1 MDILAL
7 SKLGRFRDIVAVLF
21 RYGFDDVAER
31 LQLPGKILIS
41 KTRIAV
47 AAEMTTW
54 ERLRRAMEELGPTFV
69 KFGQILSLRGDLLPA
84 GLIKELEKL
93 QDSVTPVPY
102 EDIREVLQKALKRP
116 LDEIFSVIDEEPL
129 AAGSLAQ
136 VHAAVLK
143 EENVPVALKI
153 RRPDIVRTVEIDLQI
168 LEGAVPYLSEHL
180 EFARTYDFVNLVK
193 EVKRSL
199 LRELNFTL
207 EARNM
212 QIISKSMADEK
223 GVIIPQVFEDYTRS
237 AVLTMDLIEGV
248 KLKNLQ
254 PEDIEERE
262 RLAKLGLRLIVKQVL
277 ENGFF
282 HADPHPGNFL
292 IVDGRDLCLIDWG
305 MVGIL
310 PSEIRY
316 DLMELIASI
325 VDMEAEKVLDLLISL
340 TGANVVQIN
349 ERLLLRD
356 ILEILH
362 LYHSVTIGR
371 LDLGQLLMDLN
382 NMLRTHHIKLPS
394 DLALMFKTMV
404 TAEGTARQLY
414 PDLDVVAEIEPFISQ
429 LGRERWSISQVWRRF
444 TRQLR
449 IYLKLQSTLP
459 GAIQRILQKVEQGD
473 LNIRFRHENLGGLQ
487 KSLDNVSNRLSFSI
501 IVASLIIGSSMI
513 ITTGIKP
520 LIFGYPAIGL
530 VGYLISAILG
540 LVVVISIFRSRK
552 F

>member
-1 MDILAL
+1 MDLLAL
-7 SKLGRFRDIVAVLF
+7 SKLGRFRDIVTVLF
-21 RYGFDDVAER
+21 KYGFNDVAER
-31 LQLPGKILIS
+31 LHLPGKILIS

-47 AAEMTTW
+47 PEMNTW
-54 ERLRRAMEELGPTFV
+54 ERIRHTLEELGPTFV

-84 GLIKELEKL
+84 ELIKELEKL
-93 QDSVTPVPY
+93 QDSVSPVSS
-102 EDIREVLQKALKRP
+102 EEIMVVLEKALKKP
-116 LDEIFSVIDEEPL
+116 LDEIFSLIDEEPL

-136 VHAAVLK
+136 VHRAVLK

-153 RRPDIVRTVEIDLQI
+153 RRPDIVRTVETDLNI
-168 LEGAVPYLSEHL
+168 LEGAAPYLCEHL

-193 EVKRSL
+193 ELKRAL

-212 QIISKSMADEK
+212 QIVSQNLADEK
-223 GVIIPQVFEDYTRS
+223 DAIIPLVYEDYTRS
-237 AVLTMDLIEGV
+237 SVLTMDLIEGV
-248 KLKNLQ
+248 KLKHLQ
-254 PEDIEERE
+254 PESIKEQEQ
-262 RLAKLGLRLIVKQVL
+262 LAKIGIRLVVKQVL

-292 IVDGRDLCLIDWG
+292 ILKGREVCQLDWG
-305 MVGIL
+305 VVGIL
-310 PSEIRY
+310 PAETRY
-316 DLMELIASI
+316 EMVELIGAI
-325 VDMEAEKVLDLLISL
+325 VDMEAEKVLDILVAL
-340 TGANVVQIN
+340 TGANVTEIN

-362 LYHSVTIGR
+362 LYHSVTVGK

-394 DLALMFKTMV
+394 DLALMFKAMV

-414 PDLDVVAEIEPFISQ
+414 PGLNVIAEIEPFINR
-429 LGRERWSISQVWRRF
+429 LGMERWSPSQIWRRL

-449 IYLKLQSTLP
+449 FYLKLQSNLP

-473 LNIRFRHENLGGLQ
+473 LNIRFKHENLGGLQ

-501 IVASLIIGSSMI
+501 ILGSVIIGSSMI
-513 ITTGIKP
+513 ITTGVKP
-520 LIFGYPAIGL
+520 LILGYPAIGL

-540 LVVVISIFRSRK
+540 LVVVINIFRSRK

>member
-7 SKLGRFRDIVAVLF
+7 SKLGRFRDIVGVLF
-21 RYGFDDVAER
+21 KYGFDDVAER
-31 LQLPGKILIS
+31 LQFPGKILIS
-41 KTRIAV
+41 KTRIKTLD
-47 AAEMTTW
+47 MSTW
-54 ERLRRAMEELGPTFV
+54 ERLRHTMEELGPTFV

-84 GLIKELEKL
+84 DLIKELEKL
-93 QDSVTPVPY
+93 QDSVAPVPY
-102 EDIREVLQKALKRP
+102 ADIKEVLQKALKTP

-143 EENVPVALKI
+143 KENVPVALKI

-168 LEGAVPYLSEHL
+168 LEGAAPYLSEHL

-193 EVKRSL
+193 ELKRAL

-212 QIISKSMADEK
+212 QIISQQLAGEK
-223 GVIIPQVFEDYTRS
+223 DVIIPQVYEDFTRS
-237 AVLTMDLIEGV
+237 SILTMDLIEGV
-248 KLKNLQ
+248 KLKDLEPLN
-254 PEDIEERE
+254 IEERE
-262 RLAKLGLRLIVKQVL
+262 HLAQTGLRLIVKQVL

-292 IVDGRDLCLIDWG
+292 IVDDNELCLIDWG
-305 MVGIL
+305 VVGIL
-310 PSEIRY
+310 PSETRY
-316 DLMELIASI
+316 ELVELISAI
-325 VDMEAEKVLDLLISL
+325 VDMEAEKVFDTLVSL

-362 LYHSVTIGR
+362 LYHSVTVGK

-414 PDLDVVAEIEPFISQ
+414 PELDVIAEIEPFISQ
-429 LGRERWSISQVWRRF
+429 LGVDRWSPSQVWRRF

-449 IYLKLQSTLP
+449 FYLKLQSSLP
-459 GAIQRILQKVEQGD
+459 GSIQRILQKMEQGELD
-473 LNIRFRHENLGGLQ
+473 IRFRHENLGGLQ

-501 IVASLIIGSSMI
+501 ILGALIIGSSMI
-513 ITTGIKP
+513 ITTGVKP
-520 LIFGYPAIGL
+520 LIFGYPVIGL
-530 VGYLISAILG
+530 FGYLISAILG
-540 LVVVISIFRSRK
+540 MVVVINIFSSRK
-552 F
+552 L

>member
-1 MDILAL
+1 MDIRAL
-7 SKLGRFRDIVAVLF
+7 SKLGRFRDIVGVLF
-21 RYGFDDVAER
+21 KYGFDDVAER
-31 LQLPGKILIS
+31 LQFPGKILIS
-41 KTRIAV
+41 KTRIKTLD
-47 AAEMTTW
+47 MSTW
-54 ERLRRAMEELGPTFV
+54 ERLRHTMEELGPTFV

-84 GLIKELEKL
+84 DLIKELEKL
-93 QDSVTPVPY
+93 QDSVAPVPY
-102 EDIREVLQKALKRP
+102 ADIKEVLQKALKTP

-143 EENVPVALKI
+143 KENVPVALKI

-168 LEGAVPYLSEHL
+168 LEGAAPYLSEHL

-193 EVKRSL
+193 ELKRAL

-212 QIISKSMADEK
+212 QIISQQLAGEK
-223 GVIIPQVFEDYTRS
+223 DVIIPQVYEDFTRS
-237 AVLTMDLIEGV
+237 SILTMDLIEGV
-248 KLKNLQ
+248 KLKDLEPLN
-254 PEDIEERE
+254 IEERE
-262 RLAKLGLRLIVKQVL
+262 HLAQTGLRLIVKQVL

-292 IVDGRDLCLIDWG
+292 IVDDNELCLIDWG
-305 MVGIL
+305 VVGIL
-310 PSEIRY
+310 PSETRY
-316 DLMELIASI
+316 ELVELISAI
-325 VDMEAEKVLDLLISL
+325 VDREAEKVFDTLVSL

-362 LYHSVTIGR
+362 LYHSVTVGK

-414 PDLDVVAEIEPFISQ
+414 PELDVIAEIEPFISQ
-429 LGRERWSISQVWRRF
+429 LGMDRWSPSQVWRRF

-449 IYLKLQSTLP
+449 FYLKLQSSLP
-459 GAIQRILQKVEQGD
+459 GSIQRILQKMEQGELD
-473 LNIRFRHENLGGLQ
+473 IRFRHENLGGLQ

-501 IVASLIIGSSMI
+501 ILGALIIGSSMI
-513 ITTGIKP
+513 ITTGVKP
-520 LIFGYPAIGL
+520 LIFGYPVIGL
-530 VGYLISAILG
+530 FGYLISAILG
-540 LVVVISIFRSRK
+540 MVVVINIFSSRK

>member
-21 RYGFDDVAER
+21 KYGFDDVAER
-31 LQLPGKILIS
+31 LQLPGKIFIS
-41 KTRIAV
+41 KTRIKTLD
-47 AAEMTTW
+47 MSTW
-54 ERLRRAMEELGPTFV
+54 ERLRHTMEELGPTFV

-84 GLIKELEKL
+84 DLIKELEKL
-93 QDSVTPVPY
+93 QDSVAPVPY
-102 EDIREVLQKALKRP
+102 ADIKEVLQKALKTP

-143 EENVPVALKI
+143 KENVPVALKI

-168 LEGAVPYLSEHL
+168 LEGAAPYLSEHL

-193 EVKRSL
+193 ELKRAL

-212 QIISKSMADEK
+212 QIISQQLAGEK
-223 GVIIPQVFEDYTRS
+223 DVIIPQVYEDFTRS
-237 AVLTMDLIEGV
+237 SILTMDLIEGV
-248 KLKNLQ
+248 KLKDLEPLN
-254 PEDIEERE
+254 IEERE
-262 RLAKLGLRLIVKQVL
+262 HLAQTGLRLIVKQVL

-292 IVDGRDLCLIDWG
+292 IVDDNELCLIDWG
-305 MVGIL
+305 VVGIL
-310 PSEIRY
+310 PSETRY
-316 DLMELIASI
+316 ELVELISAI
-325 VDMEAEKVLDLLISL
+325 VDMEAEKVFDTLVSL

-362 LYHSVTIGR
+362 LYHSVTVGK

-414 PDLDVVAEIEPFISQ
+414 PELDVIAEIEPFISQ
-429 LGRERWSISQVWRRF
+429 LGVDRWSPSQVWRRF

-449 IYLKLQSTLP
+449 FYLKLQSSLP
-459 GAIQRILQKVEQGD
+459 GSIQRILQKMEQGELD
-473 LNIRFRHENLGGLQ
+473 IRFRHENLGGLQ

-501 IVASLIIGSSMI
+501 ILGALIIGSSMI
-513 ITTGIKP
+513 ITTGVKP
-520 LIFGYPAIGL
+520 LIFGYPVIGL
-530 VGYLISAILG
+530 FGYLISAILG
-540 LVVVISIFRSRK
+540 MVVVINIFSSRK
-552 F
+552 L

>member
-429 LGRERWSISQVWRRF
+429 LGRERWSISQIWRRF

-487 KSLDNVSNRLSFSI
+487 KSLDNLSNRLSFSI

-540 LVVVISIFRSRK
+540 LVVVLSIFRSRK

>member
-21 RYGFDDVAER
+21 KYGFDDVAER

-41 KTRIAV
+41 KTRIAGP
-47 AAEMTTW
+47 EMTTW
-54 ERLRRAMEELGPTFV
+54 ERLRHALEDLGPTFV

-84 GLIKELEKL
+84 SLIKELEKL
-93 QDSVTPVPY
+93 QDSVAPVPY
-102 EDIREVLQKALKRP
+102 EEIMEVLKKALKRP
-116 LDEIFSVIDEEPL
+116 LEEIFSVIEEEPL

-136 VHAAVLK
+136 VHRAVLR
-143 EENVPVALKI
+143 EENLPVALKI

-168 LEGAVPYLSEHL
+168 LEGAAPYLSEHL
-180 EFARTYDFVNLVK
+180 EFARTYDFINLVK
-193 EVKRSL
+193 EVKRAL

-212 QIISKSMADEK
+212 QIISKNLADEK
-223 GVIIPQVFEDYTRS
+223 NVIIPEVYEDYTRS
-237 AVLTMDLIEGV
+237 SVLTMDLIEGV
-248 KLKNLQ
+248 RLKNLK
-254 PEDIEERE
+254 PEDLEERE
-262 RLAKLGLRLIVKQVL
+262 NLAKIGIRLVVRQVL

-292 IVDGRDLCLIDWG
+292 IVEDRDLCLLDWG
-305 MVGIL
+305 VVGIL
-310 PSEIRY
+310 PSETRY
-316 DLMELIASI
+316 ELVELIAAI
-325 VDMEAEKVLDLLISL
+325 VDMEAEKVFDILLSL
-340 TGANVVQIN
+340 TGANVAQIN

-362 LYHSVTIGR
+362 LYHSVTVGK

-414 PDLDVVAEIEPFISQ
+414 PDLDVIAEIEPFINQ
-429 LGRERWSISQVWRRF
+429 LGVERWSLSQVWRRF

-449 IYLKLQSTLP
+449 YYLKLQSSLP
-459 GAIQRILQKVEQGD
+459 GAIQRILQKVEQGE
-473 LNIRFRHENLGGLQ
+473 LNIKFKHENLGGLQ

-501 IVASLIIGSSMI
+501 ILGAVIIGSSMI
-513 ITTGIKP
+513 ITTGVKP

-540 LVVVISIFRSRK
+540 LIVAFNIFRSRK

>member
-7 SKLGRFRDIVAVLF
+7 SKLGRFRDIVGVLF
-21 RYGFDDVAER
+21 KYGFDDVAER

-47 AAEMTTW
+47 PEMNSW
-54 ERLRRAMEELGPTFV
+54 ERVRHALEELGPTFV

-84 GLIKELEKL
+84 ELILELERL
-93 QDSVTPVPY
+93 QDNVTPVSH
-102 EDIREVLQKALKRP
+102 EEIMGVLQKALKKP

-136 VHAAVLK
+136 VHRAVLK
-143 EENVPVALKI
+143 EENIPVALKI
-153 RRPDIVRTVEIDLQI
+153 RRPDIVRTVEIDIQI
-168 LEGAVPYLSEHL
+168 LEGAAPYLSEHM

-193 EVKRSL
+193 EVKRGL
-199 LRELNFTL
+199 LREMNFTL

-212 QIISKSMADEK
+212 QIVIQSMANEK
-223 GVIIPQVFEDYTRS
+223 NVIIPQVYEDYTRS
-237 AVLTMDLIEGV
+237 SVLTMDLVEGV
-248 KLKNLQ
+248 KLKHLK
-254 PEDIEERE
+254 PENISRRE
-262 RLAKLGLRLIVKQVL
+262 QLAKTGIRLVVKQVL
-277 ENGFF
+277 EKGFF

-292 IVDGRDLCLIDWG
+292 VVDEHKLCLLDWG
-305 MVGIL
+305 VVGIL

-316 DLMELIASI
+316 ELVELIAAI
-325 VDMEAEKVLDLLISL
+325 VDMEAEKVFDILISL
-340 TGANVVQIN
+340 TGANVAQIN
-349 ERLLLRD
+349 ERVLLRD

-362 LYHSVTIGR
+362 LYHSVTVGK

-394 DLALMFKTMV
+394 DLALMFKAMV

-414 PDLDVVAEIEPFISQ
+414 PELNVIAELEPFINRLS
-429 LGRERWSISQVWRRF
+429 RERWSPSQIWRRF
-444 TRQLR
+444 TRHLR
-449 IYLKLQSTLP
+449 LFLKLQQNLP
-459 GAIQRILQKVEQGD
+459 GSIQRILRKLEHGE

-501 IVASLIIGSSMI
+501 ILGAVIIGSSMI
-513 ITTGIKP
+513 ITTGVKP
-520 LIFGYPAIGL
+520 LIFGYPVIGL

-540 LVVVISIFRSRK
+540 LVVVFNIFRSRK

>member
-7 SKLGRFRDIVAVLF
+7 SKLGRFRDIVGVLF
-21 RYGFDDVAER
+21 KYGFDDVAER
-31 LQLPGKILIS
+31 LQLPGKILIA

-47 AAEMTTW
+47 PEMTTW
-54 ERLRRAMEELGPTFV
+54 ERLRHTLEELGPTFV

-84 GLIKELEKL
+84 ELIKEFEKL
-93 QDSVTPVPY
+93 QDSVAPVPF
-102 EDIREVLQKALKRP
+102 EEIMGVLKKALKRP
-116 LDEIFSVIDEEPL
+116 LNEVFSVIDEEPL

-136 VHAAVLK
+136 VHGAVLRD
-143 EENVPVALKI
+143 ENVPVALKI
-153 RRPDIVRTVEIDLQI
+153 RRPDIVRVVEIDLKI

-193 EVKRSL
+193 ELKRAL

-212 QIISKSMADEK
+212 QIISQGLADEK
-223 GVIIPQVFEDYTRS
+223 NVIIPIVYEDYTRS
-237 AVLTMDLIEGV
+237 SVLTMDLIEGV
-248 KLKNLQ
+248 KLKDLD
-254 PEDIEERE
+254 PENIAERE
-262 RLAKLGLRLIVKQVL
+262 QLARIGIRLVVKQVL

-292 IVDGRDLCLIDWG
+292 IIDGEKVCLLDWG
-305 MVGIL
+305 VVGIL
-310 PSEIRY
+310 PSETRY
-316 DLMELIASI
+316 ELVELIASI
-325 VDMEAEKVLDLLISL
+325 VDMEAEKVFDILLSL
-340 TGANVVQIN
+340 TGANIAQIN
-349 ERLLLRD
+349 EKLLLRD

-362 LYHSVTIGR
+362 LYHSVTIRR

-414 PDLDVVAEIEPFISQ
+414 PDLNVIAEIEPFINK
-429 LGRERWSISQVWRRF
+429 LGIERWSISQVWRRF

-449 IYLKLQSTLP
+449 LYLKLQSSLP
-459 GAIQRILQKVEQGD
+459 GAIQRILQKVEQGELD
-473 LNIRFRHENLGGLQ
+473 IKFKHENLGGLQ

-501 IVASLIIGSSMI
+501 ILGAVIIGSSMI
-513 ITTGIKP
+513 ITTGVKP

-530 VGYLISAILG
+530 VGYLISAVLG
-540 LVVVISIFRSRK
+540 LIVAFNIFRSRK

>member
-7 SKLGRFRDIVAVLF
+7 SQLGRFRDIVTVLF
-21 RYGFDDVAER
+21 KFGFDDVAER

-47 AAEMTTW
+47 PEMSTW
-54 ERLRRAMEELGPTFV
+54 ERLRHALEELGPTFV

-84 GLIKELEKL
+84 DLIRELEKL
-93 QDSVTPVPY
+93 QDSVAPVPF
-102 EDIREVLQKALKRP
+102 EEIMGVLKKALKRP
-116 LDEIFSVIDEEPL
+116 LEEIFILIDEEPL

-136 VHAAVLK
+136 VHRAVLK
-143 EENVPVALKI
+143 EENLPVALKI
-153 RRPDIVRTVEIDLQI
+153 RRPDIVHTVEIDLKI
-168 LEGAVPYLSEHL
+168 LENAAPYLCEHL
-180 EFARTYDFVNLVK
+180 EFARTYDFINLVK
-193 EVKRSL
+193 ELKRAL

-212 QIISKSMADEK
+212 QIISQSMASEK
-223 GVIIPQVFEDYTRS
+223 DVIIPQVYEDYTRS
-237 AVLTMDLIEGV
+237 SVLTMDLIEGV

-254 PEDIEERE
+254 SENIEERE
-262 RLAKLGLRLIVKQVL
+262 HLAQTGLRLVVKQVL

-292 IVDGRDLCLIDWG
+292 IVGDREICLLDWG
-305 MVGIL
+305 VVGIL
-310 PSEIRY
+310 PSETRFE
-316 DLMELIASI
+316 LVELIAAI
-325 VDMEAEKVLDLLISL
+325 VDMEAERVFDILISL
-340 TGANVVQIN
+340 TGANFVQIN
-349 ERLLLRD
+349 ERLMLRD

-362 LYHSVTIGR
+362 LYHSVPIGK

-394 DLALMFKTMV
+394 DLALMFKAMV
-404 TAEGTARQLY
+404 TVEGTAMKLY
-414 PDLDVVAEIEPFISQ
+414 PELNVIAEIEPFINQ
-429 LGRERWSISQVWRRF
+429 LSMERWSPSQIWRRF

-449 IYLKLQSTLP
+449 FYLKLQSNLP
-459 GAIQRILQKVEQGD
+459 GSIQRILQKMEQGELD
-473 LNIRFRHENLGGLQ
+473 IRFRHENLGGLQ

-501 IVASLIIGSSMI
+501 ILGAVIIGSSMI
-513 ITTGIKP
+513 ITTGVKP

-530 VGYLISAILG
+530 VGYMISAILG
-540 LVVVISIFRSRK
+540 LVVVINIFRSRK

>member
-7 SKLGRFRDIVAVLF
+7 SKLGRFRDIVGVLF
-21 RYGFDDVAER
+21 KYGFDDVAER
-31 LQLPGKILIS
+31 LQLPGKILIA

-47 AAEMTTW
+47 PEMTTW
-54 ERLRRAMEELGPTFV
+54 ERLRHTLEELGPTFV

-84 GLIKELEKL
+84 ELIKELEKL
-93 QDSVTPVPY
+93 QDSVAPVPF
-102 EDIREVLQKALKRP
+102 EEIMGVLKKALKRP
-116 LDEIFSVIDEEPL
+116 LDEVFSLIDEKPL

-136 VHAAVLK
+136 VHGAVLRD
-143 EENVPVALKI
+143 ENLPVALKI
-153 RRPDIVRTVEIDLQI
+153 RRPDIVRVVEIDLRI

-193 EVKRSL
+193 ELKRAL

-212 QIISKSMADEK
+212 QIISKSLAGEK
-223 GVIIPQVFEDYTRS
+223 DVIIPEVYEEYTRS
-237 AVLTMDLIEGV
+237 SVLTMDLIEGV
-248 KLKNLQ
+248 KLKDLE
-254 PEDIEERE
+254 PENIEERE
-262 RLAKLGLRLIVKQVL
+262 QLARVGIRLVVKQVL

-292 IVDGRDLCLIDWG
+292 IIDGAKVCLLDWG
-305 MVGIL
+305 VVGIL
-310 PSEIRY
+310 PSETRY
-316 DLMELIASI
+316 ELVELIAAI
-325 VDMEAEKVLDLLISL
+325 VDMEAEKVFDILLSL
-340 TGANVVQIN
+340 TGANVSQIN
-349 ERLLLRD
+349 EKLLLRD

-404 TAEGTARQLY
+404 TAEGTARKLY
-414 PDLDVVAEIEPFISQ
+414 PELDVIAEIEPFINQ
-429 LGRERWSISQVWRRF
+429 LGLERWSISQVWRRF

-449 IYLKLQSTLP
+449 LYLKLQSSLP
-459 GAIQRILQKVEQGD
+459 GAIQRILQKVEQGELD
-473 LNIRFRHENLGGLQ
+473 IKFKHENLGGLQ
-487 KSLDNVSNRLSFSI
+487 KSLDNVSNRLSFSVI
-501 IVASLIIGSSMI
+501 LGAVIIGSSMI
-513 ITTGIKP
+513 ITTGVKP

-530 VGYLISAILG
+530 VGYLISAVLG
-540 LVVVISIFRSRK
+540 LIVAFNIFRSRK

>member
-7 SKLGRFRDIVAVLF
+7 SKLGRFRDIIAVLF
-21 RYGFDDVAER
+21 KYGFDDVAER

-41 KTRIAV
+41 KTRVDARD
-47 AAEMTTW
+47 MSTW
-54 ERLRRAMEELGPTFV
+54 ERLRRSMEELGPTFV

-84 GLIKELEKL
+84 ELIKELEKL
-93 QDSVTPVPY
+93 QDSVAPVSS
-102 EDIREVLQKALKRP
+102 EEIMGVLKKALKRP
-116 LDEIFSVIDEEPL
+116 LEEVFSFIEEEPL

-136 VHAAVLK
+136 VHRAVLR

-168 LEGAVPYLSEHL
+168 LEGAAPYLSEHL

-193 EVKRSL
+193 ELKRAL

-212 QIISKSMADEK
+212 QIISQSLGDEK
-223 GVIIPQVFEDYTRS
+223 DVIIPQVYETWTRPS
-237 AVLTMDLIEGV
+237 VLTMDLIEGI
-248 KLKNLQ
+248 KLKDLKL
-254 PEDIEERE
+254 ESIEERE
-262 RLAKLGLRLIVKQVL
+262 QLAQTGIRLVVKQVL

-292 IVDGRDLCLIDWG
+292 IVEGKEVCLLDWG
-305 MVGIL
+305 VVGIL
-310 PSEIRY
+310 PTETRY
-316 DLMELIASI
+316 DLVELIAAI
-325 VDMEAEKVLDLLISL
+325 VDMEAEKVFDVLVSL
-340 TGANVVQIN
+340 TDSNVAQIN

-362 LYHSVTIGR
+362 LYHSVTIGK

-404 TAEGTARQLY
+404 TVEGTARQLY
-414 PDLDVVAEIEPFISQ
+414 PELDVIAEIEPFIRR
-429 LGRERWSISQVWRRF
+429 LGTERWHPSQVWRRF

-449 IYLKLQSTLP
+449 FYLKLQSNLP

-473 LNIRFRHENLGGLQ
+473 LNINFRHGNLSGLQ
-487 KSLDNVSNRLSFSI
+487 KSLDDISNRLSFSI
-501 IVASLIIGSSMI
+501 ILASLIIGSSMI
-513 ITTGIKP
+513 ITTGVKP
-520 LIFGYPAIGL
+520 LIFGYPVIGL
-530 VGYLISAILG
+530 FGYLISAILG
-540 LVVVISIFRSRK
+540 LVVVINIFRSRK

>member
-7 SKLGRFRDIVAVLF
+7 SKLGRFRDIVGVLF
-21 RYGFDDVAER
+21 KYGFDDVAER

-47 AAEMTTW
+47 PEMNTW
-54 ERLRRAMEELGPTFV
+54 ERLRHTMEELGPTFV

-84 GLIKELEKL
+84 DLISEFEKL
-93 QDSVTPVPY
+93 QDSVAPV
-102 EDIREVLQKALKRP
+102 P
-116 LDEIFSVIDEEPL
+116 LDEIMGVLKKALGIPLEDVFSLIEDEPL

-136 VHAAVLK
+136 VHRAVLK
-143 EENVPVALKI
+143 EENIPVALKI

-168 LEGAVPYLSEHL
+168 LEGAAPYLSENL

-193 EVKRSL
+193 ELKRAL
-199 LRELNFTL
+199 LRELNFSL

-212 QIISKSMADEK
+212 QIISRNLAGEK
-223 GVIIPQVFEDYTRS
+223 NVIIPQVYEDYTRNT
-237 AVLTMDLIEGV
+237 VLTMDLIEGV
-248 KLKNLQ
+248 KLKNYK
-254 PEDIEERE
+254 PENTEERE
-262 RLAKLGLRLIVKQVL
+262 QLAKTGIRLVVKQVL
-277 ENGFF
+277 ESGFF

-292 IVDGRDLCLIDWG
+292 IIDGKELCLLDWG
-305 MVGIL
+305 VVGIL
-310 PSEIRY
+310 PPETRY
-316 DLMELIASI
+316 ELVELISAI
-325 VDMEAEKVLDLLISL
+325 VDMEAEKVFDILLSL
-340 TGANVVQIN
+340 TGANVSLIN

-404 TAEGTARQLY
+404 TAEGTARQIY
-414 PDLDVVAEIEPFISQ
+414 PELDVIAEIEPFITQ
-429 LGRERWSISQVWRRF
+429 LGVERWSLSQVWRRM
-444 TRQLR
+444 TRHLR
-449 IYLKLQSTLP
+449 LYLKLQSSLP
-459 GAIQRILQKVEQGD
+459 GALQRILQKVEQGE
-473 LNIRFRHENLGGLQ
+473 LNIKFRHENLSGLQ

-501 IVASLIIGSSMI
+501 ILGSVIIGSSMI
-513 ITTGIKP
+513 ITTGVKP
-520 LIFGYPAIGL
+520 LIFGYPVIGL

-540 LVVVISIFRSRK
+540 LVVVVSIFRGRK

>member
-7 SKLGRFRDIVAVLF
+7 SKLGRFRDIVGVLF
-21 RYGFDDVAER
+21 KYGFDDVAER
-31 LQLPGKILIS
+31 LQFPGKILIS
-41 KTRIAV
+41 KPRIKTQD
-47 AAEMTTW
+47 MSTW
-54 ERLRRAMEELGPTFV
+54 ERLRHTMEELGPTFV

-84 GLIKELEKL
+84 DLIKELEKL
-93 QDSVTPVPY
+93 QDSVAPVPY
-102 EDIREVLQKALKRP
+102 ADIKEVLQKALKTP
-116 LDEIFSVIDEEPL
+116 LEEIFSVIDEEPL

-143 EENVPVALKI
+143 KENVPVALKI

-168 LEGAVPYLSEHL
+168 LEGAAPYLSEHL
-180 EFARTYDFVNLVK
+180 EFARIYDFVNLVK
-193 EVKRSL
+193 ELKRAL

-212 QIISKSMADEK
+212 QIISQSLGDEND
-223 GVIIPQVFEDYTRS
+223 VLIPEVYEDYTRS
-237 AVLTMDLIEGV
+237 SVLTMDLVEGV
-248 KLKNLQ
+248 KLKDLK
-254 PEDIEERE
+254 PEDIEGRE
-262 RLAKLGLRLIVKQVL
+262 ELAKIGIRIVVKQVL

-292 IVDGRDLCLIDWG
+292 IIDGREVCLLDWG
-305 MVGIL
+305 VVGIL
-310 PSEIRY
+310 PSETRY
-316 DLMELIASI
+316 ELVELIAAI
-325 VDMEAEKVLDLLISL
+325 VDMEAEKVFDILVSL

-356 ILEILH
+356 IMEILH
-362 LYHSVTIGR
+362 LYHSVTIGK

-382 NMLRTHHIKLPS
+382 SMLRTHHIKLPS

-414 PDLDVVAEIEPFISQ
+414 PELDVIAEIEPFINQ
-429 LGRERWSISQVWRRF
+429 LGIERWSPSQIWRRF

-449 IYLKLQSTLP
+449 FYLKLQSNLP
-459 GAIQRILQKVEQGD
+459 GSIQRILQKMEQGELD
-473 LNIRFRHENLGGLQ
+473 IKFRHENLGGLQ
-487 KSLDNVSNRLSFSI
+487 KSMDNVSNRLSFSI
-501 IVASLIIGSSMI
+501 ILGAVIIGSSMI
-513 ITTGIKP
+513 ITTGVEP

-540 LVVVISIFRSRK
+540 LVVVINIFRGSK

>member
-7 SKLGRFRDIVAVLF
+7 SKLGRFRDIVGVLF
-21 RYGFDDVAER
+21 KYGFDDVAER
-31 LQLPGKILIS
+31 LQLPGKILIA

-47 AAEMTTW
+47 PEMTTW
-54 ERLRRAMEELGPTFV
+54 ERLRHALEELGPTFV

-84 GLIKELEKL
+84 ELIKELEKL
-93 QDSVTPVPY
+93 QDSVAPVPF
-102 EDIREVLQKALKRP
+102 EEIMGVLKKALKRP
-116 LDEIFSVIDEEPL
+116 LGEIFSLIDEEPL

-136 VHAAVLK
+136 VHRAVLK

-153 RRPDIVRTVEIDLQI
+153 RRPDIVRVVEIDLQI
-168 LEGAVPYLSEHL
+168 LEGAVPHLSEHL

-193 EVKRSL
+193 ELKRAL

-212 QIISKSMADEK
+212 QIISQSLAGEK
-223 GVIIPQVFEDYTRS
+223 DVIIPQVYEDYTRS
-237 AVLTMDLIEGV
+237 SILTMDLIEGV
-248 KLKNLQ
+248 KLKDLE
-254 PEDIEERE
+254 PENIEARE
-262 RLAKLGLRLIVKQVL
+262 QLARIGIRLVVKQVL

-292 IVDGRDLCLIDWG
+292 IIDGRKVCLLDWG
-305 MVGIL
+305 VVGIL
-310 PSEIRY
+310 PSETRY
-316 DLMELIASI
+316 ELVELIAAI
-325 VDMEAEKVLDLLISL
+325 VDMEAEKVLDILLSL
-340 TGANVVQIN
+340 TGANVAEIN
-349 ERLLLRD
+349 EKLLLRD

-404 TAEGTARQLY
+404 TVEGTARKLY
-414 PDLDVVAEIEPFISQ
+414 PELNVIAEIEPFINQ
-429 LGRERWSISQVWRRF
+429 LGMERWSISQVWRRF

-449 IYLKLQSTLP
+449 LYLKLQSSLP
-459 GAIQRILQKVEQGD
+459 GAIQRILQKVEKGELD
-473 LNIRFRHENLGGLQ
+473 IKFKHENLGGLQ
-487 KSLDNVSNRLSFSI
+487 KSLDNVSNRLSFSVI
-501 IVASLIIGSSMI
+501 LGAVIIGSSMI
-513 ITTGIKP
+513 ITTGVKP

-530 VGYLISAILG
+530 VGYLISAVLG
-540 LVVVISIFRSRK
+540 MVVVINIFRSRK

>member
-7 SKLGRFRDIVAVLF
+7 SKLGRFRDIVGVLF
-21 RYGFDDVAER
+21 KYGFDDVAER
-31 LQLPGKILIS
+31 LQLPGKILIA

-47 AAEMTTW
+47 PEMTTW
-54 ERLRRAMEELGPTFV
+54 ERLRRTLEELGPTFV

-84 GLIKELEKL
+84 ELIKELEKL
-93 QDSVTPVPY
+93 QDSVAPVPF
-102 EDIREVLQKALKRP
+102 EEIMGVLKKALKRP
-116 LDEIFSVIDEEPL
+116 LEEVFSLIDEEPL

-136 VHAAVLK
+136 VHRAVLR
-143 EENVPVALKI
+143 EENMPVALKI
-153 RRPDIVRTVEIDLQI
+153 RRPDIVRVVEIDLQI
-168 LEGAVPYLSEHL
+168 LEGAAPYLSEHL
-180 EFARTYDFVNLVK
+180 EFARTYDLVNLVK
-193 EVKRSL
+193 ELKRAL

-212 QIISKSMADEK
+212 QIISQSLADEK
-223 GVIIPQVFEDYTRS
+223 DVIIPEVYEDYTRS
-237 AVLTMDLIEGV
+237 SVLTMDLIEGV
-248 KLKNLQ
+248 KLKDLE
-254 PEDIEERE
+254 PENIEERE
-262 RLAKLGLRLIVKQVL
+262 QLARTGIRLVVKQVL

-292 IVDGRDLCLIDWG
+292 IIDGRKVCLLDWG
-305 MVGIL
+305 VVGIL
-310 PSEIRY
+310 PSETRY
-316 DLMELIASI
+316 ELVELIAAI
-325 VDMEAEKVLDLLISL
+325 VDMEAEKVFDILLSL
-340 TGANVVQIN
+340 TGANVAQIN
-349 ERLLLRD
+349 EKLLLRD

-404 TAEGTARQLY
+404 TAEGTARKLY
-414 PDLDVVAEIEPFISQ
+414 PELDVIAEIEPFINK
-429 LGRERWSISQVWRRF
+429 LGIERWSISQVWRRF

-449 IYLKLQSTLP
+449 LYLKLQSSLP
-459 GAIQRILQKVEQGD
+459 GAIQRILQKVEQGELD
-473 LNIRFRHENLGGLQ
+473 IKFTHENLGGLQ
-487 KSLDNVSNRLSFSI
+487 KSMDNISNRLSFSVI
-501 IVASLIIGSSMI
+501 LGAVIIGSSMI
-513 ITTGIKP
+513 ITTGVKP

-540 LVVVISIFRSRK
+540 LIVAFNIFRSRK

>member
-429 LGRERWSISQVWRRF
+429 LGRERWSISQIWRRF

-501 IVASLIIGSSMI
+501 ILGAVIIGSSMI
-513 ITTGIKP
+513 ITTGVKP
-520 LIFGYPAIGL
+520 LVFGYPVIGL

-540 LVVVISIFRSRK
+540 MIVVISIFRSKK